1 MQLDSSR
8 NISSS
13 TRRPPLL
20 GSWFE
25 ANIPVLSSMLPHITQ
40 YDAGP
45 WLSFFIESRLWQFET
60 VPTFVEGTDI
70 HRCDNE
76 YAAHVFRLLAD
87 RSPRLKRI
95 SYRIINTMNGP
106 LRTPLPIFTHFALIE
121 LNFTPYTA
129 GALLCTCQDMK
140 IKVYTFLRDRELLHA
155 LFASHR
161 HLRHDEE
168 RVQTAYPYQEREHEY
183 CLTHNVPTLALQTLQ
198 MRAFKC
204 PSAPSSTT
212 D

>member
-1 MQLDSSR
+1 
-8 NISSS
+8 
-13 TRRPPLL
+13 
-20 GSWFE
+20 
-25 ANIPVLSSMLPHITQ
+25 MLPHITQ
-40 YDAGP
+40 YDAGL
-45 WLSFFIESRLWQFET
+45 WLSFFIESRLWQVET

-95 SYRIINTMNGP
+95 SYRIINTRNGP
-106 LRTPLPIFTHFALIE
+106 LRTPLPIFTRFALIE
-121 LNFTPYTA
+121 LNFTPHTA

-168 RVQTAYPYQEREHEY
+168 RVQTAYPWFVRHRMPNELRSILMEREHEY
-183 CLTHNVPTLALQTLQ
+183 CLTDNVPTLALQTLQ
-198 MRAFKC
+198 MRAFQC

>member
-1 MQLDSSR
+1 MTPARGFLFSLRVAFGNLKRCQPLSR
-8 NISSS
+8 A
-13 TRRPPLL
+13 P
-20 GSWFE
+20 
-25 ANIPVLSSMLPHITQ
+25 
-40 YDAGP
+40 
-45 WLSFFIESRLWQFET
+45 
-60 VPTFVEGTDI
+60 DI

-87 RSPRLKRI
+87 RSPRLKRF

-198 MRAFKC
+198 MRAFQC